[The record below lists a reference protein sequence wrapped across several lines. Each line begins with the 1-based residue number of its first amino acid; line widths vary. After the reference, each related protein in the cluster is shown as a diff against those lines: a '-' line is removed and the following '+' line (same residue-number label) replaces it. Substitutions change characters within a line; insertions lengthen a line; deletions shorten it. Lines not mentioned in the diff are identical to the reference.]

1 MATEHVIGLLPAAG
15 YATRLGDTIAGSKEV
30 QVVRGRPVMSYL
42 LDRFA
47 LGGAEAIRVVT
58 RPEKLDVIDRARA
71 IGAVVVEGYPP
82 TVSASLRLGMEG
94 LDPGAIALFGFP
106 DTIWSPRDGFR
117 SLRRA
122 VEAGA
127 PLALGLFDSDDPTR
141 ADVAILDADGRLIG
155 VDVKPAAP
163 ATSLV
168 WAAVAARVGV
178 LRDILADVE
187 PGIAFDRAA
196 RAGPVATV
204 RLGRVIDIGTPASLL
219 AAADD
224 PVFGFDGDTPE
235 DAPG

>member
-1 MATEHVIGLLPAAG
+1 
-15 YATRLGDTIAGSKEV
+15 
-30 QVVRGRPVMSYL
+30 MSYL

-47 LGGAEAIRVVT
+47 LGGVDEIRVVT
-58 RPEKLDVIDRARA
+58 RPEKADVIAHARA
-71 IGAVVVEGYPP
+71 VGAVVVEGYPP
-82 TVSASLRLGMEG
+82 TVSASLRLGMDG
-94 LDPGAIALFGFP
+94 LDPGAMALFGFP

-127 PLALGLFDSDDPTR
+127 PLALGLFDSDDPSR
-141 ADVAILDADGRLIG
+141 ADVAILDADGRLVG

-178 LRDILADVE
+178 LRDILEDVE

-196 RAGPVATV
+196 RAGPVATA
-204 RLGRVIDIGTPASLL
+204 RLGRVIDIGTPASIL
-219 AAADD
+219 AAPDD
-224 PVFGFDGDTPE
+224 AVFDDDGDPPQE
-235 DAPG
+235 ADG